1 VKTLDEIKFT
11 PRQHEALNELRR
23 RLLDSFDIE
32 ALHLFGSVAR
42 NEADE
47 DSDIDLLVVTEQP
60 LKRPVRH
67 QITEIVFE
75 INLQYDTNFS
85 TLVVDRTAWEEGL
98 FSVLPIHDEIMREG
112 VTL

>member
-1 VKTLDEIKFT
+1 MAAKALKEI
-11 PRQHEALNELRR
+11 RR
-23 RLLDSFDIE
+23 RLFDSFDIE
-32 ALHLFGSVAR
+32 ALCLFGSVVR
-42 NEADE
+42 NEAGE
-47 DSDIDLLVVTEQP
+47 GSDIDLLIITEQP

-98 FSVLPIHDEIMREG
+98 FSVLPIRDEIMREG